1 MNDILALLGLKRE
14 MDVLPRIS
22 ELLTC
27 ERGSNSSLIRK
38 LQGLIADCS
47 PDGESRKITHKE
59 VWRWV
64 RNLMKKYM
72 DLQKSQVVKC
82 LI

>member
-1 MNDILALLGLKRE
+1 MNDILSLLSLRRE

-22 ELLTC
+22 ELLTS
-27 ERGSNSSLIRK
+27 EKGSNSSLIRK
-38 LQGLIADCS
+38 LQGLIAECS
-47 PDGESRKITHKE
+47 PDGENRKISHKE

-72 DLQKSQVVKC
+72 EL
-82 LI
+82 